1 MAFVAFEPF
10 ARTAAIAHKDVG
22 LLFIMP
28 RVNGHD
34 LLFVILV
41 ASGRLVAAFP
51 EATTYAQ
58 LSDKREFPNRES
70 RY

>member
-10 ARTAAIAHKDVG
+10 ARSAAIAHKDVG

-34 LLFVILV
+34 LLFVIFVLAGCIAAAIYSAEQHPTRFV
-41 ASGRLVAAFP
+41 SVAA
-51 EATTYAQ
+51 
-58 LSDKREFPNRES
+58 
-70 RY
+70 